1 MNDTINLREDQ
12 KVMENASQR
21 GRRGSISF
29 GGMFIFC
36 QVFFFFFSYLSYDHQ
51 NEPGNKVVP
60 FIFYRW
66 ISQGSKSINNYLR
79 TTLPIGQ
86 AFEFTQPDDKAYYL
100 SWPY

>member
-1 MNDTINLREDQ
+1 MHHKEVEEDLSALVECLYFA
-12 KVMENASQR
+12 K
-21 GRRGSISF
+21 
-29 GGMFIFC
+29 C
-36 QVFFFFFSYLSYDHQ
+36 FFFFSYLSYDHQ